1 LRKHAMLNGNK
12 RRPASS
18 PMPAFGGSQAEAAAD
33 GAAGAAAN
41 ASRRASTGDG
51 GGGSRRQALKA
62 NGARVH
68 DLAAL
73 LMRRMSWGTMSLA
86 FCLFVGVCVL
96 MIMGHGGVSVL
107 TRHLVWWASSSA
119 SDNRFVLLVKVSS
132 PEANLKAVLSHYA
145 SCAFP
150 DQPKHRIVGALRV
163 IHSPSGA
170 WHIRDMHQALTVPVT
185 GVLHEGSIGTSSLTT
200 QAAADPIVAKL
211 LNADASRH
219 QAVFLATFEQEEA
232 DAAHLDCTE
241 LAAMFG
247 AWHDHHPLQI
257 VGTSPLAHVMVPEDA
272 LTLSTGWPRYR
283 ATRRRKDAPMY
294 GRYSMMGLDRAFVDK
309 QYIAEL
315 AEMAGAAV
323 VEVGNEGMIMNSATR
338 STTSGGK
345 TNPLAP
351 LVGACEDQVLFNYYV
366 SQRTGLPPIYVE
378 TGGLNARG
386 GRGVATIRRRR
397 QPPGSASSSTLTLEH
412 QGDCVSRLARLR
424 SGGKLPF
431 VWTDAV
437 VSTTDVLAQMAADVE
452 AGAPTVEARRAHH
465 DAASN
470 KPHEAATTAAEP
482 HPSSSPSTATLQ
494 RMMGKFRM
502 IDSPE
507 GLQRKFM
514 LNNDWLVG
522 VAVVITMETRPN
534 EAASAVRH
542 LHDRYPFV
550 REAVVWNNFN
560 LTMNHHMFPYD
571 EVYVRYIMAP
581 QDYGAYAKYLGCLL
595 ARYDICYFLHEK
607 MRPSTLVGPLYNAFL
622 MRPDAMA
629 ATVEAQAMLDVYSG
643 LTFDL
648 TTTTARKQ
656 EMTMHYLDIL
666 QGTMVHKDRV
676 REFVDRLNIDEDD
689 GEESVALAA
698 APTELDGDGMAAI
711 LTSMTSSSI
720 QLKARLADLLFVYS
734 QPTVPTFLPH
744 AVKNNM
750 PKGNDEFPTAADV
763 EAAVAFAAKSRQS
776 SPAGGGDEE
785 NHADTIVDPLSAIF
799 THARTPCSS
808 GRCTFT
814 TSINTWPTTR
824 HRLDHQ
830 QIEDLRT
837 GHQKKQYHKL
847 EANQTYWAAVDGN
860 LKTAWKASVPTSS
873 SPWFVGLELPAPT
886 LITGVRLW
894 SKAEI
899 KPTPILQLTYHGD
912 IVYQPA
918 SPNLCKDG
926 KWATEGKLKVLRFE
940 CVMPLRVT
948 RVRLVI
954 IQAAAASS
962 SKPPSTIVELAELQ
976 VDPVSSPLL
985 DEASRF
991 AHELDLYDA
1000 DAAKKAT
1007 GALAISQYPTAPSLG
1022 GKVVYVLQEPISELL
1037 QGTALAFVEEAC
1049 EMGRLYPGNV
1059 TLVYDGGDDASIG
1072 DDEQPTA
1079 TSASS
1084 SSSTSML
1091 QALAD
1096 AFAVVG
1102 STCPLVGDDGGGS
1115 ALHMHALYDAAV
1127 GRRND
1132 GSNKLIAWWTSDP
1145 SIAASTS
1152 LVVFTSSVGEATDD
1166 GNLLIAQLLRERDR
1180 LAPNAVF
1187 VARTF
1192 GHIAGIFQDAVNLA
1206 DGVLV
1211 ASQREY
1217 VTHAQGQNFKGQDIR
1232 LAYPLRMLSANP
1244 AILQTP
1250 TTPAVEEIVLLVT
1263 SATTEQD
1270 LAMFSS
1276 SVAPIVQPKADVR
1289 IANVTTMQLQLSRR
1303 AGLSTDE
1310 RVMAPKWRTVKD
1322 VAYYVSIYPSR
1333 VLWILDATVGS
1344 AYYASIASIEGAR
1357 FIASK
1362 LAIPHTQSRMLAW
1375 NATCEWTAEAFLDK
1389 AYELV
1394 NAKYN
1399 ASSSFIDQERLRSDA
1414 FDLVIEEWPI
1424 KRLFAPFAN
1433 TVAQVVHYAA
1443 ELMAGHEMRKAH
1455 RLSDVE
1461 SVLI

>member
-1 LRKHAMLNGNK
+1 
-12 RRPASS
+12 
-18 PMPAFGGSQAEAAAD
+18 
-33 GAAGAAAN
+33 
-41 ASRRASTGDG
+41 
-51 GGGSRRQALKA
+51 
-62 NGARVH
+62 
-68 DLAAL
+68 
-73 LMRRMSWGTMSLA
+73 
-86 FCLFVGVCVL
+86 
-96 MIMGHGGVSVL
+96 
-107 TRHLVWWASSSA
+107 
-119 SDNRFVLLVKVSS
+119 
-132 PEANLKAVLSHYA
+132 
-145 SCAFP
+145 
-150 DQPKHRIVGALRV
+150 
-163 IHSPSGA
+163 
-170 WHIRDMHQALTVPVT
+170 
-185 GVLHEGSIGTSSLTT
+185 
-200 QAAADPIVAKL
+200 
-211 LNADASRH
+211 
-219 QAVFLATFEQEEA
+219 
-232 DAAHLDCTE
+232 
-241 LAAMFG
+241 
-247 AWHDHHPLQI
+247 
-257 VGTSPLAHVMVPEDA
+257 
-272 LTLSTGWPRYR
+272 
-283 ATRRRKDAPMY
+283 
-294 GRYSMMGLDRAFVDK
+294 
-309 QYIAEL
+309 
-315 AEMAGAAV
+315 
-323 VEVGNEGMIMNSATR
+323 
-338 STTSGGK
+338 
-345 TNPLAP
+345 
-351 LVGACEDQVLFNYYV
+351 
-366 SQRTGLPPIYVE
+366 
-378 TGGLNARG
+378 
-386 GRGVATIRRRR
+386 
-397 QPPGSASSSTLTLEH
+397 
-412 QGDCVSRLARLR
+412 
-424 SGGKLPF
+424 
-431 VWTDAV
+431 
-437 VSTTDVLAQMAADVE
+437 
-452 AGAPTVEARRAHH
+452 
-465 DAASN
+465 
-470 KPHEAATTAAEP
+470 
-482 HPSSSPSTATLQ
+482 
-494 RMMGKFRM
+494 
-502 IDSPE
+502 
-507 GLQRKFM
+507 
-514 LNNDWLVG
+514 
-522 VAVVITMETRPN
+522 
-534 EAASAVRH
+534 
-542 LHDRYPFV
+542 
-550 REAVVWNNFN
+550 
-560 LTMNHHMFPYD
+560 MNHHMFPYD

-629 ATVEAQAMLDVYSG
+629 ATVEAQAMLDVYSD
-643 LTFDL
+643 LTFDF
-648 TTTTARKQ
+648 TTGRRTTAPQVRKQ
-656 EMTMHYLDIL
+656 TKMTMHYLDVL

-676 REFVDRLNIDEDD
+676 REFVDRINNLNKDNVDD
-689 GEESVALAA
+689 QLERSPE
-698 APTELDGDGMAAI
+698 
-711 LTSMTSSSI
+711 TSSPTPS
-720 QLKARLADLLFVYS
+720 LSLRDKARLADLMFVYS

-744 AVKNNM
+744 AVRTNI
-750 PKGNDEFPTAADV
+750 PKRSDTFPTAVDL
-763 EAAVAFAAKSRQS
+763 EAAVAFAAKSRQL
-776 SPAGGGDEE
+776 SPAGGDE
-785 NHADTIVDPLSAIF
+785 HHHYADADAFVDPLSAIF
-799 THARTPCSS
+799 THARAPCSS

-814 TSINTWPTTR
+814 TSINTWPKTR
-824 HRLDHQ
+824 HTLDRQ
-830 QIEDLRT
+830 QLEDLTT
-837 GHQKKQYHKL
+837 GNQTKHKL

-860 LKTAWKASVPTSS
+860 LKTAWKESVPTSS

-912 IVYQPA
+912 LVYQPA

-962 SKPPSTIVELAELQ
+962 LKPPSAIVELAEIQ

-991 AHELDLYDA
+991 AHELAMYDA
-1000 DAAKKAT
+1000 NAANKAAKAT

-1059 TLVYDGGDDASIG
+1059 TLVYDGGVDASIG
-1072 DDEQPTA
+1072 DYEQPTA

-1091 QALAD
+1091 KALAD

-1102 STCPLVGDDGGGS
+1102 STCRIVGDDGGDGV
-1115 ALHMHALYDAAV
+1115 LHMHALDDAAV
-1127 GRRND
+1127 GGRND
-1132 GSNKLIAWWTSDP
+1132 GSNRLIAWWTSDP
-1145 SIAASTS
+1145 KIAASTS
-1152 LVVFTSSVGEATDD
+1152 LVVFTSSGGEATDD

-1192 GHIAGIFQDAVNLA
+1192 GHIAGIFQEAVNLA

-1263 SATTEQD
+1263 PATTEQD
-1270 LAMFSS
+1270 LDMFSA
-1276 SVAPIVQPKADVR
+1276 SVAPIVQRKADVR

-1310 RVMAPKWRTVKD
+1310 HVMAPKWRTVKD

-1375 NATCEWTAEAFLDK
+1375 NATCEWTAEAFQGK

-1424 KRLFAPFAN
+1424 RRLFAPFAN
-1433 TVAQVVHYAA
+1433 TVAQVVHYTA